1 MWQDKLGTVLG
12 QTHYKMISCNIWLP
26 VVIHRSKTRNNAL
39 DVFWGI
45 ETIIMPLSRQP
56 QKKSF
61 CPVSHS
67 LAPTFMKIFFIMR
80 LPWVCPCLFAIHLRC
95 VPICLSLYILQ
106 KKYSLVYQS
115 TIVSGTDLADLVF
128 VVKLRERCEVREAA
142 TATKR
147 NVVKRSE

>member
-1 MWQDKLGTVLG
+1 
-12 QTHYKMISCNIWLP
+12 MISCNIWLP

-80 LPWVCPCLFAIHLRC
+80 LPCRGG
-95 VPICLSLYILQ
+95 LSLSRTENYNINERLVC
-106 KKYSLVYQS
+106 KK
-115 TIVSGTDLADLVF
+115 GTDLDF
-128 VVKLRERCEVREAA
+128 KQNDKLSFGKKE
-142 TATKR
+142 TPFKR
-147 NVVKRSE
+147 M